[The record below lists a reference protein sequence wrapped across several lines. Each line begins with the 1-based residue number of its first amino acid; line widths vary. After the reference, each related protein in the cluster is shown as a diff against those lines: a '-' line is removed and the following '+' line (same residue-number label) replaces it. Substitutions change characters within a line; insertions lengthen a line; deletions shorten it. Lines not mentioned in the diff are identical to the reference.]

1 MAQQNNLKKGIMNIN
16 TYIRPSIE
24 VIEVQLE
31 NAVLSMSGDSIGIGG
46 WKEDD
51 DDFGGSAD

>member
-1 MAQQNNLKKGIMNIN
+1 MNIN

-46 WKEDD
+46 WEEDD

>member
-1 MAQQNNLKKGIMNIN
+1 MAQRNNLKKGIMNIN

-31 NAVLSMSGDSIGIGG
+31 NAVLSMSGNSIDIGG
-46 WKEDD
+46 WKEDE